1 MWIDSTLYL
10 FMLLI
15 RCLFFF
21 VTLFVTHIVI
31 ADAAVMGALAYVMTD
46 VLSLGLPDGVRIA
59 MGIAVFIMVLILTKW
74 KITFAAI
81 TLLCSY
87 MWAWLLLLFFHW
99 DTRDHLIATDVV
111 MFVNISMHVACRQK
125 MFGLAED

>member
-10 FMLLI
+10 FMVLI

-21 VTLFVTHIVI
+21 ATLFVTHIVI
-31 ADAAVMGALAYVMTD
+31 ADAAVMGALAYVMPE
-46 VLSLGLPDGVRIA
+46 VLSLGMPDGARIA

-81 TLLCSY
+81 TILCSY
-87 MWAWLLLLFFHW
+87 MWAWFALQLFSW
-99 DTRDHLIATDVV
+99 DTRDHLVATAVI
-111 MFVNISMHVACRQK
+111 MLVNISLHVACRQK
-125 MFGLAED
+125 MFGITED

>member
-21 VTLFVTHIVI
+21 ATLFVTHIII
-31 ADAAVMGALAYVMTD
+31 ADAAVMGALAYVMPE
-46 VLSLGLPDGVRIA
+46 VLSMGLPDGVRIA
-59 MGIAVFIMVLILTKW
+59 IGIAVFIMVLILTKW

-87 MWAWLLLLFFHW
+87 MWAWVALQLFSW
-99 DTRDHLIATDVV
+99 ETREHPVLTAFI
-111 MFVNISMHVACRQK
+111 MFVNISLHVACRQK

>member
-21 VTLFVTHIVI
+21 ATLFVTHIVI
-31 ADAAVMGALAYVMTD
+31 ADAAVMGALAYVMPE

-59 MGIAVFIMVLILTKW
+59 MGIAVFIMVLILTRW
-74 KITFAAI
+74 KVTFAAI
-81 TLLCSY
+81 TILCSY
-87 MWAWLLLLFFHW
+87 MWAWLALQLFSW
-99 DTRDHLIATDVV
+99 DTRDHLAVTAIV
-111 MFVNISMHVACRQK
+111 MLVNISLHVACRQK
-125 MFGLAED
+125 MFGITED

>member
-21 VTLFVTHIVI
+21 ATLFVTHIVL
-31 ADAAVMGALAYVMTD
+31 ADAAVMGALAYVMPE
-46 VLSLGLPDGVRIA
+46 VLSLELPDGARIA

-74 KITFAAI
+74 KVTFAAI
-81 TLLCSY
+81 TILCSY
-87 MWAWLLLLFFHW
+87 MWAWLALQLFSW
-99 DTRDHLIATDVV
+99 DTRDHLAVTAIV
-111 MFVNISMHVACRQK
+111 MLVNISLHVACRQK
-125 MFGLAED
+125 MFGITED

>member
-31 ADAAVMGALAYVMTD
+31 ADAAVMGALAYVMPE
-46 VLSLGLPDGVRIA
+46 VMSLGLPDGVRIT

-74 KITFAAI
+74 KVTFAAI
-81 TLLCSY
+81 TILCSY
-87 MWAWLLLLFFHW
+87 MWAWLALQLFSW
-99 DTRDHLIATDVV
+99 DTRDHLAVTAIV
-111 MFVNISMHVACRQK
+111 MLVNISLHVACRQK
-125 MFGLAED
+125 MFGITED

>member
-1 MWIDSTLYL
+1 
-10 FMLLI
+10 MLLI

-21 VTLFVTHIVI
+21 ATLFVTHIVI

-87 MWAWLLLLFFHW
+87 MWAWVALQLFSW
-99 DTRDHLIATDVV
+99 ETREHPVLTAVI
-111 MFVNISMHVACRQK
+111 MFVNISLHVACRQK

>member
-21 VTLFVTHIVI
+21 ATLFVTHIVI

-46 VLSLGLPDGVRIA
+46 VLSLGLPDGARIA

-74 KITFAAI
+74 KITFAVI
-81 TLLCSY
+81 TILCSY

-99 DTRDHLIATDVV
+99 DTRDHLIATAVV
-111 MFVNISMHVACRQK
+111 MFVNISLHVACRQK

>member
-74 KITFAAI
+74 KIAFAAI

-87 MWAWLLLLFFHW
+87 MWAWVALQLFSW
-99 DTRDHLIATDVV
+99 ETREHPVLTAVI
-111 MFVNISMHVACRQK
+111 MFVNISLHVACRQK

>member
-10 FMLLI
+10 FMVLI

-21 VTLFVTHIVI
+21 ATLFVTHIVI
-31 ADAAVMGALAYVMTD
+31 ADAAVMGALAYVMPE

-87 MWAWLLLLFFHW
+87 MWAWLALQLFHW
-99 DTRDHLIATDVV
+99 DTRDHLVATAVV
-111 MFVNISMHVACRQK
+111 MFVNISLHVACRQK
-125 MFGLAED
+125 MFGITED

>member
-10 FMLLI
+10 FMVLI

-21 VTLFVTHIVI
+21 ATLFVTHIVI
-31 ADAAVMGALAYVMTD
+31 ADAAVMGALAYVMPE
-46 VLSLGLPDGVRIA
+46 VLSLGMPDGARIA

-74 KITFAAI
+74 KITFVAI

-87 MWAWLLLLFFHW
+87 MWAWLALQLFSW
-99 DTRDHLIATDVV
+99 DTRDHLAVTAIV
-111 MFVNISMHVACRQK
+111 MLVNISLHVACRQK
-125 MFGLAED
+125 MFGITED

>member
-21 VTLFVTHIVI
+21 ATLFVTHIVI

-46 VLSLGLPDGVRIA
+46 VLSLGLPDGARIA

-74 KITFAAI
+74 KVTFAAI
-81 TLLCSY
+81 TILCSY
-87 MWAWLLLLFFHW
+87 MWAWLALQLFSW
-99 DTRDHLIATDVV
+99 DTRDHLAVTAIV
-111 MFVNISMHVACRQK
+111 MLVNISLHVACRQK
-125 MFGLAED
+125 MFGITED

>member
-21 VTLFVTHIVI
+21 ATLFVTHIVI
-31 ADAAVMGALAYVMTD
+31 ADAAVMGALAYVMPE
-46 VLSLGLPDGVRIA
+46 VLSLGLPDGVRIT

-81 TLLCSY
+81 TLLSSY
-87 MWAWLLLLFFHW
+87 MWAWVALQLFSW
-99 DTRDHLIATDVV
+99 ETREHPVLTAVI
-111 MFVNISMHVACRQK
+111 MFVNISLHVACRQK